1 MTAPPPGSGWAVED
15 PLAELWQVD
24 PDPDAVTR
32 ARTATLAAFTGRST
46 RRRRLRVP
54 VAVAACVL
62 VSGVTGAWTAAAAS
76 SALPGDTAYGL
87 KRAAEQ
93 VQLVVAVGDEA
104 EAEVLL
110 RLADRRVGEAVRAE
124 AVGRLDAVEEA
135 VKGYGDV
142 MAELVPREEALPDAA
157 LRARA
162 DQARE
167 VHREVLRALVDSLP
181 PPARA
186 AIQQRLAE
194 SIGAETGP
202 ALPEGVPVPPG
213 RPGGL
218 PFAPDPDNVD
228 PADRSADDDRGRP
241 WQRPGEGG
249 PTGAGPGAPPGS
261 APDLS
266 TVVPDPP
273 APAVEPP
280 DPADRV
286 PAPAQRGTDGPR
298 PPAPSAAESG
308 GGPP

>member
-1 MTAPPPGSGWAVED
+1 MTAPHEPGWAVEER
-15 PLAELWQVD
+15 LAELWQVD
-24 PDPDAVTR
+24 PDPDVVTR
-32 ARTATLAAFTGRST
+32 ARTATLAAFTGRSA

-62 VSGVTGAWTAAAAS
+62 VSGATGAWTAAAAS

-87 KRAAEQ
+87 KRAVEQ
-93 VQLVVAVGDEA
+93 VQLAVAVGDEA
-104 EAEVLL
+104 EADVLL

-135 VKGYGDV
+135 VEGYGDV
-142 MAELVPREEALPDAA
+142 MAELAPREEALPDAA

-167 VHREVLRALVDSLP
+167 VHRQVLGALVDSLP

-194 SIGAETGP
+194 SIGVEAETGP

-218 PFAPDPDNVD
+218 PFSPDPDDLD
-228 PADRSADDDRGRP
+228 PADRSAVDDRGRP
-241 WQRPGEGG
+241 GPGASD
-249 PTGAGPGAPPGS
+249 GAGPGVPPGS

-273 APAVEPP
+273 APALDPP
-280 DPADRV
+280 DPAGRV
-286 PAPAQRGTDGPR
+286 PAPAQRGIDGPR
-298 PPAPSAAESG
+298 PPAPSTAESG

>member
-1 MTAPPPGSGWAVED
+1 MTAPPEPGWAVED
-15 PLAELWQVD
+15 RLAELWQVD
-24 PDPDAVTR
+24 PDADVVTR

-93 VQLVVAVGDEA
+93 IQLAVAVGDEA
-104 EAEVLL
+104 EAGVLL

-135 VKGYGDV
+135 VEGYGDV
-142 MAELVPREEALPDAA
+142 MAELAPREAALPDAA

-202 ALPEGVPVPPG
+202 ALPGGVPVPPG

-218 PFAPDPDNVD
+218 PFSPDPDDLD
-228 PADRSADDDRGRP
+228 PADRSAVDDRGRP
-241 WQRPGEGG
+241 GQPPLE
-249 PTGAGPGAPPGS
+249 GAGPGTPPGS

-273 APAVEPP
+273 APALDPP
-280 DPADRV
+280 VPAGRV

-298 PPAPSAAESG
+298 PPAPSAVESG